1 MANDFHK
8 NLTGDNNHVIHAF
21 TYADATART
30 GASGFVSADVG
41 KVAKQT
47 DNNTYWLLTAT
58 TPTWVEITST
68 GGGTNV
74 EVQDEGS
81 SLTTAVTKVNFV
93 GSGVTVTEPVT
104 DEVLVT
110 IPGGGNAVEIED
122 EGSSLTTAVT
132 KLNFVGAGVTA
143 SSSSGSEDVTV
154 TVPGGS
160 GNSDIVMSTSGT
172 TKPYIAEGGTSY
184 TVVAYVHYKGSIAE
198 GTITAIKIIASM
210 DGATDTGSIKIYDS
224 TNSLTI
230 AENVNGISGTTAAI
244 YDLGTISNIP
254 TGAAIFEIQVK
265 ASDSVNDFRLSA
277 MRFKK

>member
-47 DNNTYWLLTAT
+47 DTNTYWLLTVT

-68 GGGTNV
+68 GGG
-74 EVQDEGS
+74 S
-81 SLTTAVTKVNFV
+81 SN
-93 GSGVTVTEPVT
+93 
-104 DEVLVT
+104 
-110 IPGGGNAVEIED
+110 N
-122 EGSSLTTAVT
+122 
-132 KLNFVGAGVTA
+132 
-143 SSSSGSEDVTV
+143 
-154 TVPGGS
+154 
-160 GNSDIVMSTSGT
+160 DIVMSTSGT
-172 TKPYIAEGGTSY
+172 SKPYIGESGTSY
-184 TVVAYVHYKGSIAE
+184 VVIAYVHYKGSTAE
-198 GTITAIKIIASM
+198 GTITAIKILASM
-210 DGATDTGSIKIYDS
+210 DGADDTGSIKVYDS

-230 AENVNGISGTTAAI
+230 AENVNGISGTSVAI
-244 YDLGTISNIP
+244 YDLGTISNVP

-265 ASDSVNDFRLSA
+265 VSDTTDDFRLSA